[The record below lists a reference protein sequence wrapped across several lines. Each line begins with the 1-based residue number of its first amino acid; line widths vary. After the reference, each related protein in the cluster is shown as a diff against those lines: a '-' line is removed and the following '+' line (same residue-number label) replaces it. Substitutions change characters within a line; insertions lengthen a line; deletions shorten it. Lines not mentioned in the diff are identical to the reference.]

1 MFCSNFKMFK
11 SCTAKQPVQKP
22 DINTNHVNPLTLSVS
37 DIDFKDTVPFVPPV
51 HGGYVVKVYDG
62 DTITIATKLPIIP
75 VDQQPV
81 YRFSVRLNG
90 IDTPEMKGSDD
101 EEKECAR
108 RAKEFMIENV
118 MNKQVKLEDVQLEK
132 YGRLLATVISPDNK
146 NMNELMVQKRYAV
159 KYDGGTKICP
169 KSWQRYYDNGS
180 LD

>member
-11 SCTAKQPVQKP
+11 SCTAKQSVQKP

-75 VDQQPV
+75 IDEQPV

-90 IDTPEMKGSDD
+90 IDTPEMKGSDE

-108 RAKEFMIENV
+108 RAKEFMIEHV

-146 NMNELMVQKRYAV
+146 NMNDLMVEKRFAV
-159 KYDGGTKICP
+159 K
-169 KSWQRYYDNGS
+169 
-180 LD
+180 